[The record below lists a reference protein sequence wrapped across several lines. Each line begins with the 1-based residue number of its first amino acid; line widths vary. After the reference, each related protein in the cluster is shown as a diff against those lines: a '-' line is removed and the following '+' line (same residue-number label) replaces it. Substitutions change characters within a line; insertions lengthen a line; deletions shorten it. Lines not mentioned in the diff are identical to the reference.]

1 SKSSHKLDHEV
12 HLPHSIE
19 LSGDHSRL

>member
-1 SKSSHKLDHEV
+1 MPLIIVV

-19 LSGDHSRL
+19 LSPYAALAD